1 MYGFFCSALE
11 EFIVEKHGRDAWI
24 KILRKSHVK
33 LHGGSFLLH
42 KQYPDDLLL
51 KLVQSAADTIG
62 LSPDDVLEELG
73 SHFLSYC
80 LARGYDKM
88 LRVLGSN
95 LSDFLSNL
103 DNLHDHVTVSYCNMK
118 APSFRVTPGPNG
130 SIHLHYYSTR
140 KGLQGIVRGL
150 VKTVAR
156 DLFETDVSIGICR
169 VLEQA
174 GERYHFLMEISD
186 NSLLKV
192 NMLQVATPDG
202 VRRGSGGSSCG
213 NRSKRSSFASAH
225 ITDHLSKQPQD
236 LCISTRTLCTALPF
250 HALFDRDLIILEV
263 GDALRAMIRNSVWT
277 SSSLGGPASVKLTDV
292 FRIARPVLEV
302 SFDAILDYLNQAFVL
317 LLRNDAANVRANVVG
332 NDAMSNLNESVRFK
346 GQMISVPESDTLLF
360 VGSPRFTEIEDMAR
374 TGVYFSDFPVH
385 DASKDLVLLSHYQ
398 KGERELVEKLDEASN
413 HLKVLE
419 ARLRDDKKK
428 TEDLICSIFPA
439 KVAHC
444 LLKDLPVEAE
454 QFPMIS
460 CLFSDIVGFTAL
472 CSNENV
478 VPMDIIRLLNRLYV
492 QFDALTNIHQVYKVE
507 TIGDAYMVVS
517 SVPEPMA
524 DHADRLV
531 MLGLEMV
538 TISRKVQSPV
548 PGHKLE
554 IRVGI
559 HSGPAMAGIVG
570 AHMPRYCLFGHT
582 VTLANRIEA
591 RSLPSHVNVSAV
603 TKELLMDQQRYFFLR
618 NTNCN
623 DLDVICYFVTCTS
636 SCRWN
641 AEDEQLPVS
650 LNTGGGHFRSPS
662 NSPPAAASPH
672 STSSSLSDSPLEVQ
686 LEEIENVSRQG
697 SIRQIFCARKKFD
710 LPSVSDIIGSNN
722 ERRHAQAEIDELR
735 NNPRASPLRLTEAC
749 QSSNPDLLKIV
760 PCIISIETVPSRQG
774 SLEGEFDPVSSPT
787 AGSLLSD
794 MRDERPLLAT
804 PFDGNGCRRE
814 RGGGDKNVLPHIL
827 ATEAAT
833 ASQGSSAMRELGPVL
848 EASLLAP
855 GPGPMMSRDLPKKLP
870 SSDQLSA
877 LACADPA
884 VPVGGA
890 KIKPVRT
897 KSCYAFGSKSGGAG
911 GSGGPEEGSDRSN
924 VGGGNLFHNIKE
936 RLLDRS
942 ALLAKLFRR

>member
-1 MYGFFCSALE
+1 MFDGKGASRRSR
-11 EFIVEKHGRDAWI
+11 VKR
-24 KILRKSHVK
+24 RKSHVK

-42 KQYPDDLLL
+42 KQYPDDILL
-51 KLVQSAADTIG
+51 KLVQAASDTIG
-62 LSPDDVLEELG
+62 LSADDLLEELG

-150 VKTVAR
+150 VKTIAR

-174 GERYHFLMEISD
+174 GERCHFLMEISD
-186 NSLLKV
+186 NSLLKT
-192 NMLQVATPDG
+192 NTLQVLAADG

-250 HALFDRDLIILEV
+250 HALFDRDLTILEV
-263 GDALRAMIRNSVWT
+263 GDSLRAMIRNSVWT
-277 SSSLGGPASVKLTDV
+277 STSPERPTAVKLTDV

-302 SFDAILDYLNQAFVL
+302 TFDAILDYLNQAFVL
-317 LLRNDAANVRANVVG
+317 LLRNDVASTRANIFSGGAV
-332 NDAMSNLNESVRFK
+332 ATSNEPVRFK
-346 GQMISVPESDTLLF
+346 GQMISVPESDLLLF

-374 TGVYFSDFPVH
+374 VGVYFSNFPVH

-398 KGERELVEKLDEASN
+398 KGERELV
-413 HLKVLE
+413 LE
-419 ARLRDDKKK
+419 AKLRDDKRK

-517 SVPEPMA
+517 SVPEPTA

-538 TISRKVQSPV
+538 AISHKVQSPV

-559 HSGPAMAGIVG
+559 HSGAAMAGIVG

-591 RSLPSHVNVSAV
+591 RSLPSHVNVSSI
-603 TKELLMDQQRYFFLR
+603 TKELLVNQGRYFFLQ
-618 NTNCN
+618 NTNCD

-636 SCRWN
+636 GCRWN
-641 AEDEQLPVS
+641 AEDDQLPVS
-650 LNTGGGHFRSPS
+650 LSTGGGHFQSPS

-672 STSSSLSDSPLEVQ
+672 STSSSPPDSPLEVQ

-697 SIRQIFCARKKFD
+697 SIRQLIRARKKFD

-722 ERRHAQAEIDELR
+722 ERRHAQAEMEEHR
-735 NNPRASPLRLTEAC
+735 NSARVSPIRIGQPC
-749 QSSNPDLLKIV
+749 PSSSGGLPKIV
-760 PCIISIETVPSRQG
+760 PCIISIDTVPSRRG
-774 SLEGEFDPVSSPT
+774 SLESDFDRASSSPLGGCPWWQTRDDSRLLAAPFERAGGGVCAGAQTPLSENRSAMT
-787 AGSLLSD
+787 ASA
-794 MRDERPLLAT
+794 DERPL
-804 PFDGNGCRRE
+804 GE
-814 RGGGDKNVLPHIL
+814 
-827 ATEAAT
+827 
-833 ASQGSSAMRELGPVL
+833 QGPVS
-848 EASLLAP
+848 EVGPFASGADLTKC
-855 GPGPMMSRDLPKKLP
+855 RDLPKKLP
-870 SSDQLSA
+870 SSDHLSA
-877 LACADPA
+877 LACADSA

-890 KIKPVRT
+890 KIKPVRA
-897 KSCYAFGSKSGGAG
+897 KSCYAFGSKSASAGGGAALADESTRSS
-911 GSGGPEEGSDRSN
+911 SGG
-924 VGGGNLFHNIKE
+924 GGLFHNIKE